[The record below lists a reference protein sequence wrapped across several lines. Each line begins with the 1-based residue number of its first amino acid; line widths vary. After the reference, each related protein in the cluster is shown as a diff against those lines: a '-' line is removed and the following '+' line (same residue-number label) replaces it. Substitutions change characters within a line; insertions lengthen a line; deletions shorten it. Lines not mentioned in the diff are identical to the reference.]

1 MKLVVASDER
11 TKLTDFVLDYLKSQ
25 GHNLV
30 ILGALGDS
38 TSDKWAEIGKQAAL
52 MVAEGKVDQG
62 ILFCWSG
69 TGICMAANRV
79 RGARAALCWTKDVAR
94 LSRKWDNA
102 NILCMAL
109 VNTKEEDAKEMI
121 DVFFS
126 TEFNEEG
133 LNEAHKLDLV
143 EGR

>member
-30 ILGALGDS
+30 LLGTLGNS
-38 TSDKWAEIGKQAAL
+38 PSDKWVKIGKEVGF
-52 MVAEGKVDQG
+52 MVAEGKAEAGV
-62 ILFCWSG
+62 LFCWSG
-69 TGICMAANRV
+69 TGICMAANRIK
-79 RGARAALCWTKDVAR
+79 GARAALCWTAEIAR
-94 LSRKWDNA
+94 LARKWDDA

-109 VNTKEEDAKEMI
+109 VNTKQEVAKEII
-121 DVFFS
+121 DAFFS

-133 LNEAHKLDLV
+133 FGEAHKLD
-143 EGR
+143 E

>member
-25 GHNLV
+25 GHQLV
-30 ILGALGDS
+30 FLGALGES
-38 TSDKWAEIGKQAAL
+38 FSDKWVEVGRKAAFL
-52 MVAEGKVDQG
+52 VAEGKVERG

-69 TGICMAANRV
+69 TGICMAANRIK
-79 RGARAALCWTKDVAR
+79 GARAALCWTPEIAR

-102 NILCMAL
+102 NILCLAL
-109 VNTKEEDAKEMI
+109 VDIKEEIAKEII
-121 DVFFS
+121 DAFFA

-133 LNEAHKLDLV
+133 LNEAHKLD
-143 EGR
+143 E